1 MKPGDACSG
10 QAEAGDAALSGQPEA
25 KDHTD
30 LTGEKMPEGG
40 FSLQLAVETLRSD
53 LIEYH
58 ALAGRLGLP
67 VGTEQPEALP
77 DAEEAELVDT
87 AANLGW
93 DLGKYCV

>member
-10 QAEAGDAALSGQPEA
+10 QAEAGDAA
-25 KDHTD
+25 
-30 LTGEKMPEGG
+30 
-40 FSLQLAVETLRSD
+40 FSLKLAVETLRSD